1 MLHYWNLVTLNSSK
15 HGNCIPL
22 ILTQWLRYPRW
33 KNKNYACKVGLQ
45 TSTPHT
51 LSLTKIFVRLP
62 CISLSLNVYKF
73 ENQTAS
79 FLLLRGTPP
88 KIPLHSLFKHLLQP
102 TKRGR
107 EAHIEL
113 ALLSLLPERKRKL
126 QKKRSTRLVLLSL
139 FSLLSSLVSV
149 HLSRKTRNPI
159 FFLLLF
165 ETIDFSERAQSIS
178 NLQCHTL
185 FMILCFIASLFLWSS
200 VFSWFSVPIDLFHSV
215 GFSQIIKNLRSFSLN
230 FKTQIPNCWNKQHSG
245 FGSWS
250 SNLAFSCKI

>member
-1 MLHYWNLVTLNSSK
+1 MLVKLDFK
-15 HGNCIPL
+15 
-22 ILTQWLRYPRW
+22 
-33 KNKNYACKVGLQ
+33 LQ
-45 TSTPHT
+45 HPTHS
-51 LSLTKIFVRLP
+51 LSLSLKSLRLP
-62 CISLSLNVYKF
+62 FLSLSLSLNVYKF

-126 QKKRSTRLVLLSL
+126 HKKRSTRLVLLSL

-165 ETIDFSERAQSIS
+165 ETIDFSERVQSIS

-185 FMILCFIASLFLWSS
+185 FMILCFTASLFL
-200 VFSWFSVPIDLFHSV
+200 
-215 GFSQIIKNLRSFSLN
+215 
-230 FKTQIPNCWNKQHSG
+230 
-245 FGSWS
+245 
-250 SNLAFSCKI
+250 